1 MPYRFECHRAYF
13 SPSLAISFNLG
24 PLKPIFVVAVT
35 LNMSVACIKDLGVH
49 FECLEEWIPV
59 AHPVETSNKVRI
71 RKCLRLLTFWVDH
84 VMAGPLVTFS
94 LNSIN

>member
-1 MPYRFECHRAYF
+1 MDCGVGGSSYLQHNPIRAF
-13 SPSLAISFNLG
+13 SCSHSHGFQVGAVICVPGGLSLN
-24 PLKPIFVVAVT
+24 
-35 LNMSVACIKDLGVH
+35 D
-49 FECLEEWIPV
+49 IPFGS
-59 AHPVETSNKVRI
+59 AQPHPVETSNKVRI